1 MVNYF
6 KRSFF
11 AEGQNPIRKQIP
23 FHVVLSQERMS
34 GNMKT
39 VVIFTNEIFLSA
51 GSIAKLTLAPIRGLK
66 ITICAVFLAVLLQLH

>member
-6 KRSFF
+6 KRSSF

-39 VVIFTNEIFLSA
+39 EWLFSQMRSFFLQA
-51 GSIAKLTLAPIRGLK
+51 A
-66 ITICAVFLAVLLQLH
+66 LQN